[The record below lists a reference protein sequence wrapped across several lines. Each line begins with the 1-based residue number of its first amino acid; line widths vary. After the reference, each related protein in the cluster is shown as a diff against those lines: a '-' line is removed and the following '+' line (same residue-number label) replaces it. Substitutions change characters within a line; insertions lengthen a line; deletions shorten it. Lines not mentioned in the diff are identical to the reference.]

1 MTEALPYIIFLASPS
16 GLGAERDVVRNCV
29 EEFNAAE
36 PSPSVK
42 FEVVGWERVRGT
54 ARRPQEAI
62 NELIGESHFMI
73 VLFRD
78 RWGSAPGS
86 PWGYSSGTEEELF
99 TALLELGE
107 TERPMRDVW
116 VAFLSHEA
124 PDDEIHQ
131 LRDQLSKKNAML
143 YESIVDGRDLLQK
156 LRERLRSWAPTV
168 GVKVANHVDLL
179 PSSGQDVLRA
189 ARLRLRGQKL
199 VALGEHQA
207 GLTSLEEA
215 ARIGGPIEHL
225 AYAQQRARSGDL
237 EGAIASTQHAIDYF
251 TTGEGH
257 LHTPLA
263 AEAFAAQ
270 AGIYRRQGRDLEAVG
285 RLEHALTLVSSHD
298 PNALKV
304 RCRILDELGL
314 AYQKLKD
321 LGSARDRFEIG
332 LAARTDAGLAVDQ
345 AQSHVNLARL
355 EIYSGEIP
363 VAVRHSETALALL
376 HGFPASALHANAE
389 ALCAQLQILT
399 GHYEAGVAHAE
410 RALVT
415 NRQIANLRGEA
426 ISLLLLAKCRHGAG
440 DDAAA
445 RQDALACL
453 DVNRR
458 IGDENGIAQATLF
471 LGRLQG
477 LSAPS

>member
-1 MTEALPYIIFLASPS
+1 MTEALPYTIFLASPS
-16 GLGAERDVVRNCV
+16 GLDAERELVRNCV

-42 FEVVGWERVRGT
+42 FRVVGWERVRGT

-62 NELIGESHFMI
+62 NELIGESHFLI
-73 VLFRD
+73 VMFRD

-99 TALLELGE
+99 TALLDLGE

-116 VAFLSHEA
+116 VAFLAHEA

-131 LRDQLSKKNAML
+131 LRDQLGKKHALL

-199 VALGEHQA
+199 VELGQHQA
-207 GLTSLEEA
+207 GLTSLGEA
-215 ARIGGPIEHL
+215 ARIGGPSEHL

-237 EGAIASTQHAIDYF
+237 EGAIASTQDAIDYF
-251 TTGEGH
+251 ATGEGH

-270 AGIYRRQGRDLEAVG
+270 AGIYRRQGRDLEAIG

-332 LAARTDAGLAVDQ
+332 LVARTDAGLAVDQ
-345 AQSHVNLARL
+345 AQSHINLARL
-355 EIYSGEIP
+355 EVAAGE
-363 VAVRHSETALALL
+363 VAVALRHAESAQAALRGL
-376 HGFPASALHANAE
+376 PPSALRANAE
-389 ALCAQLQILT
+389 VLCAQLSIRTDQH
-399 GHYEAGVAHAE
+399 GAGVEHGE
-410 RALVT
+410 RALVM
-415 NRQIANLRGEA
+415 NRQIANRRGEA
-426 ISLLLLAKCRHGAG
+426 ISLLVLAQCYHGAG
-440 DDAAA
+440 DDASA
-445 RQDALACL
+445 RRHLLECIEANTQMG
-453 DVNRR
+453 NQF
-458 IGDENGIAQATLF
+458 GIHQAMELIDH
-471 LGRLQG
+471 LE
-477 LSAPS
+477 S